1 MATYKVPQDVEA
13 EDKLL
18 GPFTFRQFIYL
29 LIVAGAIAIAYGLSR
44 IFIGLAI
51 IPLPIIIFFGALALP
66 LRKDQPM
73 EVYLAAIVSFY
84 LKPRKRLW
92 DPDGIESLIEITV
105 PKEVE
110 IHRTKDISQEDAEER
125 FSYLANLVDS
135 EGWAVRGQGVHA
147 PASTSM
153 TTEAYFTAQNTQDV
167 LAEDTSIS
175 QTLEQMIS
183 QSDVKRHDEMVARMH
198 QPVAPD
204 PAPEPVPQVQP
215 QPQPAVIPEPAF
227 YAPPVAATPEPP
239 VSAYQ
244 APATDEVPTYNPYP
258 TFQQTVI
265 QPPSDDSSHQ
275 LAPAPSPVTSE
286 KPVSADIISLATN
299 TDLSVEAIAREANR
313 IKQREEDLQD
323 GDVISLR

>member
-1 MATYKVPQDVEA
+1 MATYKIPQDVEA

-29 LIVAGAIAIAYGLSR
+29 LIVAGAIAIGYGLSR
-44 IFIGLAI
+44 VFIGLAI

-73 EVYLAAIVSFY
+73 EVYLAALVSFY

-92 DPDGIESLIEITV
+92 EPDGIESLIEITV
-105 PKEVE
+105 PKEIEVQ
-110 IHRTKDISQEDAEER
+110 RTKNISQEDAEER

-135 EGWAVRGQGVHA
+135 QGWAVRGQGVQA
-147 PASTSM
+147 PSSTSM

-167 LAEDTSIS
+167 LAEDTSVS

-183 QSDVKRHDEMVARMH
+183 QSDVKRHDEMIARMH
-198 QPVAPD
+198 QPAPAPTAPVAQPQPVAAPD
-204 PAPEPVPQVQP
+204 PTAY
-215 QPQPAVIPEPAF
+215 
-227 YAPPVAATPEPP
+227 YAPPLAPVAQP
-239 VSAYQ
+239 VSEPVVQTYQ
-244 APATDEVPTYNPYP
+244 QPATDEVPTYNPYP

-275 LAPAPSPVTSE
+275 LATTPSPVTSE
-286 KPVSADIISLATN
+286 KPVSADIINLATN

-313 IKQREEDLQD
+313 IKQREEDLED

>member
-29 LIVAGAIAIAYGLSR
+29 LIVAGAIGIAYALSNV
-44 IFIGLAI
+44 FIGLSI

-73 EVYLAAIVSFY
+73 EVYLAALVSFY

-92 DPDGIESLIEITV
+92 DPDGVESLIEITV
-105 PKEVE
+105 PKTIE
-110 IHRTKDISQEDAEER
+110 IQRTKDLSQEDAEER

-135 EGWAVRGQGVHA
+135 EGWAVRGQGVQA
-147 PASTSM
+147 PNTSSM
-153 TTEAYFTAQNTQDV
+153 TSDAYFTAQQAPDI
-167 LAEDTSIS
+167 LAEDNSVS

-183 QSDVKRHDEMVARMH
+183 QSDTRRHDEMVARMH
-198 QPVAPD
+198 QPAPAT
-204 PAPEPVPQVQP
+204 PAPQP
-215 QPQPAVIPEPAF
+215 TP
-227 YAPPVAATPEPP
+227 PPVAPTPVEQPQA
-239 VSAYQ
+239 SYQ
-244 APATDEVPTYNPYP
+244 PAPSPAPAEPTVPVYNPYP
-258 TFQQTVI
+258 NFQQTVI
-265 QPPSDDSSHQ
+265 QPPSDDAYHQ
-275 LAPAPSPVTSE
+275 MPTPAPTTSE
-286 KPVSADIISLATN
+286 NTVSADIINLAQN